1 MDKIVKTFRG
11 HSGSDIVLIEK
22 DDSLIVRKTGNVERN
37 FLRLS
42 ALKSSGFN
50 VPQIY
55 AYDRVDLYME
65 YIHGLDMATFLK
77 YGEVNALSDFL
88 IETLK
93 QFSDDAVVYDYTSV
107 YEKKL
112 EWIDK
117 EELPFSKQEF
127 IDSLPKF
134 LPKSNY
140 HGDLTLENIIYS
152 DTEGFRMIDAV
163 EIEYDS
169 FVFDIAKLRQ
179 DLHCK
184 WFIRDTKSK
193 LDVKLSHIEQNILS
207 EFPIA
212 RDDNLLIAMLL
223 RVFLHTKTGDKEY
236 EFLMKEIQKLWK

>member
-1 MDKIVKTFRG
+1 
-11 HSGSDIVLIEK
+11 
-22 DDSLIVRKTGNVERN
+22 
-37 FLRLS
+37 
-42 ALKSSGFN
+42 
-50 VPQIY
+50 
-55 AYDRVDLYME
+55 
-65 YIHGLDMATFLK
+65 
-77 YGEVNALSDFL
+77 
-88 IETLK
+88 
-93 QFSDDAVVYDYTSV
+93 
-107 YEKKL
+107 
-112 EWIDK
+112 
-117 EELPFSKQEF
+117 
-127 IDSLPKF
+127 
-134 LPKSNY
+134 
-140 HGDLTLENIIYS
+140 
-152 DTEGFRMIDAV
+152 MIDAV